1 MKALVD
7 IIRKQLPTRV
17 TPSWR
22 YNSRPILLDPEM
34 RGVSRFGVQ
43 LSCGLG
49 SISSRL
55 NVGLTRRAGNGDIVL
70 VTETLP
76 EGLIVGAFIDIAREE
91 QALVTALQQVV
102 DATGLKL
109 WHWTLDHALL
119 NSFAVGA
126 QVNFVAFPVTTIAS
140 VSVGDTTLTVD
151 SPYFIV
157 PGDQMFQLSQ
167 PATTFVSTQHVDV
180 TAVSQIAQIDVS
192 TMRWSLTIEPTT
204 FDADYSSTLYIAA
217 NVAYRSIRVPLD
229 DMSGPYLA
237 DLMGGK
243 TFGSGSDGLLIS
255 LDFYGGN
262 SRSTTV
268 TRNELA
274 VSAPI
279 RAGDAALWSQSTG
292 SIIAISLDEIE
303 FKLDTSGNFATAFE
317 LPISTS
323 ISLDWIV
330 KRGAG
335 SFNLLA
341 DGVSVRSSDNLA
353 WTGTVR
359 RLELRLTGNANDT
372 WRVATNPIRVGYR
385 SVQYSYMISTKPE
398 EVWNGTCVILKP
410 LIKQL
415 SNSLA
420 HDRDGENVSVNS
432 GAIIL

>member
-7 IIRKQLPTRV
+7 LVRRQLPTRV

-22 YNSRPILLDPEM
+22 YNSRPMLLDPEM
-34 RGVSRFGVQ
+34 RGVARFGVQ

-55 NVGLTRRAGNGDIVL
+55 NVGLAQRAGTGDMVL

-76 EGLIVGAFIDIAREE
+76 EGLVVGAFIDVAREE

-109 WHWTLDHALL
+109 WHWTLDHALF

-140 VSVGDTTLTVD
+140 VEVGDTALTVD

-167 PATTFVSTQHVDV
+167 PATTFVSTPRIDV
-180 TAVSQIAQIDVS
+180 ASVSQVAQIDVS
-192 TMRWSLTIEPTT
+192 TTRWSLTVEPAT
-204 FDADYSSTLYIAA
+204 FGADRSDTLYVAA

-243 TFGSGSDGLLIS
+243 TFGTGSDGLSIS

-262 SRSTTV
+262 SHSATV
-268 TRNELA
+268 ARNELA
-274 VSAPI
+274 VSPPI
-279 RAGDAALWSQSTG
+279 RAGDAALWSRSTG
-292 SIIAISLDEIE
+292 SITVISLDEVE
-303 FKLDTSGNFATAFE
+303 FKLDASGNFATAFE

-323 ISLDWIV
+323 IGLDWIV
-330 KRGAG
+330 KHGTG

-353 WTGTVR
+353 WSGVVR
-359 RLELRLTGNANDT
+359 RLELRLIGNANDV
-372 WRVATNPIRVGYR
+372 WRVTTNPIRVGYR
-385 SVQYSYMISTKPE
+385 SVQYSYVVSTKPE
-398 EVWNGTCVILKP
+398 EIWNGTCVMLKP

-420 HDRDGENVSVNS
+420 HDRDGENISVNS
-432 GAIIL
+432 GAIVL